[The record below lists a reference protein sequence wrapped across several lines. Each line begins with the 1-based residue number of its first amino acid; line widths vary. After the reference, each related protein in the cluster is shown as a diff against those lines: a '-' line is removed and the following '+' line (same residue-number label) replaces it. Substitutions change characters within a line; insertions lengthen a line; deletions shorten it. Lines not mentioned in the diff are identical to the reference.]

1 MTSKKEEFCIMKNN
15 YPMWTN
21 YRFTNSHKHHIFGGA
36 YRKKADEDGLVIFLT
51 PQMHNMSNQG
61 IHFNKWFDTYAK
73 KEGQRRYMEYY
84 GKTKEDF
91 IKRYGHNYLED
102 EQWKY

>member
-102 EQWKY
+102 EQ

>member
-1 MTSKKEEFCIMKNN
+1 MASKKEEFCIMKNN

-102 EQWKY
+102 